1 MIYFFINNLNSNQNC
16 VFNPFFSS
24 CEDCDFF
31 RHDFSF
37 FMPLKSLFKK
47 KKTNNLFSKTKK
59 KKPPNLKLRENLDFL
74 TLFNYF
80 NQSTLLISR
89 VNE

>member
-1 MIYFFINNLNSNQNC
+1 MIFFFVNDLNPNQHC
-16 VFNPFFSS
+16 VFNPFFFS
-24 CEDCDFF
+24 CEDYGFF
-31 RHDFSF
+31 RHDFF

-47 KKTNNLFSKTKK
+47 KQIISFQKLKK
-59 KKPPNLKLRENLDFL
+59 KNPPNLKLRENLDFL

-80 NQSTLLISR
+80 NQSTLLISH